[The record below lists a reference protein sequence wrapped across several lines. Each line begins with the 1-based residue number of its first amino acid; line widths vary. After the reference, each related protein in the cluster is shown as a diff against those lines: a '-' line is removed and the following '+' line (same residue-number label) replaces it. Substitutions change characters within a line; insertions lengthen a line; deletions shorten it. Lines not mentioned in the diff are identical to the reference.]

1 MRLKSRTTRLTL
13 SVLFTTTDS
22 TRSLGELVVVVDLFG
37 VGNVGVVVVNVSS
50 SLGAAQ
56 LVARNTAGSAT
67 HKYRM
72 SDLDMSASADA
83 GIANSD
89 VDELGMWILPKTKK
103 FQKSA
108 VEF

>member
-50 SLGAAQ
+50 SLGVAQ
-56 LVARNTAGSAT
+56 LVARNTAASAT

-72 SDLDMSASADA
+72 SDLDIEISKIGS
-83 GIANSD
+83 
-89 VDELGMWILPKTKK
+89 
-103 FQKSA
+103 
-108 VEF
+108 

>member
-1 MRLKSRTTRLTL
+1 
-13 SVLFTTTDS
+13 
-22 TRSLGELVVVVDLFG
+22 VVVDLFG

-50 SLGAAQ
+50 SLGVAQ

-89 VDELGMWILPKTKK
+89 VDELCMWILPKTQK

>member
-1 MRLKSRTTRLTL
+1 LTL

-50 SLGAAQ
+50 SLGVAQ

-89 VDELGMWILPKTKK
+89 VDELCMWILPKTQK

>member
-1 MRLKSRTTRLTL
+1 VVAVS
-13 SVLFTTTDS
+13 
-22 TRSLGELVVVVDLFG
+22 LVVVVDLFG

-50 SLGAAQ
+50 SLGVAQ

-89 VDELGMWILPKTKK
+89 VDELCMWILPKSQK

>member
-50 SLGAAQ
+50 SLGVAQ

-89 VDELGMWILPKTKK
+89 VDELCMWILPKTQK

>member
-13 SVLFTTTDS
+13 SVLFSTTDS

-50 SLGAAQ
+50 SLGVAQ

-89 VDELGMWILPKTKK
+89 VDELCMWILPKTQK

>member
-1 MRLKSRTTRLTL
+1 
-13 SVLFTTTDS
+13 
-22 TRSLGELVVVVDLFG
+22 
-37 VGNVGVVVVNVSS
+37 
-50 SLGAAQ
+50 
-56 LVARNTAGSAT
+56 
-67 HKYRM
+67 
-72 SDLDMSASADA
+72 MSASADA

>member
-50 SLGAAQ
+50 SLGVAQ

-89 VDELGMWILPKTKK
+89 VDELCMWILPNMRK

-108 VEF
+108 VGF